1 MERLKLSF
9 REVQATAALDA
20 KSAMKA
26 NLKLKSRSLDS
37 KPRSL
42 TGRPQKGVSCMEK
55 IIQEIRERQNL
66 RRKAMG
72 NRKLVVF
79 RDDGCPVV
87 VSEDG
92 GPGSGNFGHEG
103 RPGKVG
109 GSSGGEGSKSASA
122 SSSKAPKAKAYND
135 EISKAY
141 KSKNYTDVGRA
152 IRKCITDAPI
162 GSKFTSNGN
171 SYTKTGDDTF
181 EYTIPSLPN
190 KKFPA
195 NTNTVVNGADLFK
208 SENALKFEEGKE
220 KTSKANEEQVSASQK
235 KTPDKETSS
244 RKPTFS
250 GSKKTEGVRSFS
262 GIKWKER
269 NEILRNAPVGAKI
282 EGIVSNSGY
291 PVVIEKTS
299 GIVVK
304 TFITGDLFKMKED
317 FWEINGDRSDST
329 LVAEIIGQTLKGTSK
344 YYKLKK

>member
-1 MERLKLSF
+1 
-9 REVQATAALDA
+9 
-20 KSAMKA
+20 MK
-26 NLKLKSRSLDS
+26 NTIRD
-37 KPRSL
+37 
-42 TGRPQKGVSCMEK
+42 
-55 IIQEIRERQNL
+55 IRERQML
-66 RRKAMG
+66 RRKAME

-79 RDDGCPVV
+79 RNDGCPVV

-122 SSSKAPKAKAYND
+122 SSSKAPKAKAYNN

-141 KSKNYTDVGRA
+141 KSKNYTDVGKA

-171 SYTKTGDDTF
+171 SYTKTGDGTF
-181 EYTIPSLPN
+181 EYTIASLPN

-195 NTNTVVNGADLFK
+195 NTNTVVNNADLFK

-220 KTSKANEEQVSASQK
+220 KTSKANEEQVSAPQK
-235 KTPDKETSS
+235 KTSDKETSS

-262 GIKWKER
+262 GIKWNER
-269 NEILRNAPVGAKI
+269 NEILENAPVGAKI
-282 EGIVSNSGY
+282 EGIVSNSGH
-291 PVVIEKTS
+291 PVLIEKTN
-299 GIVVK
+299 GVVSK
-304 TFITGDLFKMKED
+304 TSYFGSVFKEKED
-317 FWEINGDRSDST
+317 YWEINGEMANGSSQI
-329 LVAEIIGQTLKGTSK
+329 AEIIGQTLKGTSK
-344 YYKLKK
+344 YYKLKE